1 MLSNRSTPVHTL
13 DSRCAVKQQQAPSSD
28 ASRSYQ
34 GDHVSDHHDTS
45 SDPAN
50 HDHDHDHHDH
60 WSMRGR
66 RRGPR
71 FAFLIVFAAVIAA
84 IAFIGE
90 SLGHTNSSSGAT
102 ISVTGSGTVTGRPDT
117 MSFEIGVQNVA
128 ASAKAALAENNTQMS
143 QLESSLLRHGILKKN
158 MQTSGLNIYANTNS
172 AGAITGFTVQDLL
185 NVTTH
190 KLKSAG
196 AALDAAANA
205 VGNNVQLNGVTF
217 SISNQS
223 KLLASARARAIQNAH
238 TEASQIAKGAGT
250 TIGSIAKV
258 TDQENT
264 GGGGVFYP
272 TDNTFKSAA
281 AAVPIQSGSQQL
293 SVQVSVVYHLNG

>member
-1 MLSNRSTPVHTL
+1 
-13 DSRCAVKQQQAPSSD
+13 
-28 ASRSYQ
+28 
-34 GDHVSDHHDTS
+34 VSDHHETS
-45 SDPAN
+45 SDQAH
-50 HDHDHDHHDH
+50 HDHDH
-60 WSMRGR
+60 WGPRGR

-71 FAFLIVFAAVIAA
+71 FIFLIVFAAVIAA

-90 SLGHTNSSSGAT
+90 SLGHANSSSGPT
-102 ISVTGSGTVTGRPDT
+102 ISVTGSGTVTGKPDT
-117 MSFEIGVQNVA
+117 MAFEIGVQNVA

-143 QLESSLLRHGILKKN
+143 HLESSLLSHGIVKKN
-158 MQTSGLNIYANTNS
+158 MQTSGLNIYANTNPG
-172 AGAITGFTVQDLL
+172 GAITGFTVQDYL

-190 KLKSAG
+190 KLNSAG

-238 TEASQIAKGAGT
+238 TEATQIAKGAGT
-250 TIGSIAKV
+250 TVGSIARV

-264 GGGGVFYP
+264 GGGGVFYS
-272 TDNTFKSAA
+272 TAGSLKSASA
-281 AAVPIQSGSQQL
+281 SVPIQSGSQQI
-293 SVQVSVVYHLNG
+293 SVQVSVVSHLN

>member
-1 MLSNRSTPVHTL
+1 
-13 DSRCAVKQQQAPSSD
+13 
-28 ASRSYQ
+28 
-34 GDHVSDHHDTS
+34 VSDHHDMS
-45 SDPAN
+45 SDPEN
-50 HDHDHDHHDH
+50 HQHDHHDH
-60 WSMRGR
+60 WAMRGR

-90 SLGHTNSSSGAT
+90 SLGHANSSSGAT

-128 ASAKAALAENNTQMS
+128 ASAKAALAENNAQMN
-143 QLESSLLRHGILKKN
+143 QLESSLLSHGILKKN

-172 AGAITGFTVQDLL
+172 AGTITGFTVQDLL

-190 KLKSAG
+190 KLMSAG

-223 KLLASARARAIQNAH
+223 SLLASARARAIQNAH

-272 TDNTFKSAA
+272 TANSFKSAA
-281 AAVPIQSGSQQL
+281 ASVPIQSGSQKL
-293 SVQVSVVYHLNG
+293 SVQVSVIYHLNSQ